1 MAEVEVDDETY
12 EKIKIRAK
20 KKGFDSADIYIK
32 KILEKVASKVD
43 EEEEE
48 KVKSRLRSL
57 GYMD

>member
-12 EKIKIRAK
+12 EKIKVRAE

-32 KILEKVASKVD
+32 KILEKVAGKVD
-43 EEEEE
+43 EEEE
-48 KVKSRLRSL
+48 KVKNRLRSL

>member
-12 EKIKIRAK
+12 EKIRIRAE

-57 GYMD
+57 GYLD